1 MIIILML
8 FIVCIGG
15 LHMPLTDPGTR
26 SPGRLVISYQVGTIE
41 HLSGAWIIASL
52 DLDASLSDLRG
63 DASSM
68 ASAIMDSCP
77 NTADAHTWSLV
88 DPAGVTLFSE
98 NFADLIPGTRT
109 PAEGSFTAQSAMI
122 TVTGKGTP
130 PTITT
135 ALGVTRTS
143 VFLGFFTP
151 SFMLNKDYLAV
162 GDGIGWDLL
171 IFLRE
176 SDRVG
181 CDRFGQKA
189 TYSSRVLLDINSHYE
204 KNYGI

>member
-1 MIIILML
+1 
-8 FIVCIGG
+8 
-15 LHMPLTDPGTR
+15 MPLTDPGTR
-26 SPGRLVISYQVGTIE
+26 SSGRLVIGYQVGAIQ
-41 HLSGAWIIASL
+41 HLAGTWIVAGL
-52 DLDASLSDLRG
+52 DLDAGLSDLRG

-68 ASAIMDSCP
+68 ANAMMDSCS
-77 NTADAHTWSLV
+77 NTSGAYTWYLV
-88 DPAGVTLFSE
+88 DPTGVTLFSE
-98 NFADLIPGTRT
+98 NFPEVISGTRT

-130 PTITT
+130 PEITT

-143 VFLGFFTP
+143 LFLGFFTP
-151 SFMLNKDYLAV
+151 SFMLDKDYLAV

-181 CDRFGQKA
+181 CDKFGQKA
-189 TYSSRVLLDINSHYE
+189 TYSSRILLDINSHYE